1 LMVLSS
7 SLLSSSSLL
16 RSFCDHSIHRMHIGR
31 APDAHRTRIG
41 RASDSNSD
49 ARPMIR
55 IRCAALY
62 MYL

>member
-1 LMVLSS
+1 MPNGIDGVVVIVVVVVVVAE
-7 SLLSSSSLL
+7 LL
-16 RSFCDHSIHRMHIGR
+16 RPFRSS
-31 APDAHRTRIG
+31 DAHRMRIG